1 MPRALVNSQVWYAES
16 PELFS
21 GEADSDKIIRKHAAQ
36 PIEAQN
42 RARSS
47 ETSSSRRRGTHL
59 ADDGTVAIES
69 PVVAPC
75 HVDIASRID
84 GGGCEVG
91 ELGRSRERWERTSR
105 KGGTEW
111 KR

>member
-21 GEADSDKIIRKHAAQ
+21 GEADGDKIIRKHAAQ

-59 ADDGTVAIES
+59 ADDGTVGIES
-69 PVVAPC
+69 PIVAPC
-75 HVDIASRID
+75 HVDIASGMTA
-84 GGGCEVG
+84 GGPEAG
-91 ELGRSRERWERTSR
+91 ELARSGGRWGRPAR
-105 KGGTEW
+105 K
-111 KR
+111 